1 MDNKE
6 VIRCSF
12 CGKNK
17 QDTDVL
23 IAGISAP
30 ICDRCIEQAYEILDV
45 DSSELSALDQTA
57 RLLKPQEI

>member
-6 VIRCSF
+6 VVICSF

-23 IAGISAP
+23 IWVFQHIFAI
-30 ICDRCIEQAYEILDV
+30 DV
-45 DSSELSALDQTA
+45 LN
-57 RLLKPQEI
+57 KPMKF